1 MTDAEKVHRLRDAI
15 HCVLSSQAFTSNPG
29 RVSVDGISMSALR
42 QALNETGG
50 SDETTDQE

>member
-42 QALNETGG
+42 QAMNETGG